1 MKVEELQTYQEVV
14 QSLRKK
20 GRAKHLL
27 LGNGFSMLMMPKYS
41 HIMRLVHL

>member
-20 GRAKHLL
+20 GRAKHLAVGKWIQYGL
-27 LGNGFSMLMMPKYS
+27 
-41 HIMRLVHL
+41 